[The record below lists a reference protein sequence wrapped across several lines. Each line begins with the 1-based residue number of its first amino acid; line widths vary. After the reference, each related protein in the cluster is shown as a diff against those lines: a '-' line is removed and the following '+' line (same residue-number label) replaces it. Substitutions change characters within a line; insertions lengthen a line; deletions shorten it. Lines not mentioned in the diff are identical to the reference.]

1 MARAPA
7 VAVGAGF
14 DGPPRSLA
22 SQSPEAPADWRSNAP
37 GPGCDDGSERGVT
50 REGAMREGAAWE
62 SITREGILR
71 EGAVR
76 EGAVRRGVGR
86 EGAPSRVPFDRPVAD
101 RGYGWFYLDG
111 VSDDGS
117 GAVVLIALLGN
128 VFSPRRARAR
138 AAGLPT
144 RSLDFSAVNVAVHG
158 PRRSRWAMTERGARA
173 VVRSRDELRIGA
185 SSLGW
190 DGDMLVAHV
199 NERSA
204 PWRARVAGTVRFRP
218 EVCASAA
225 IALDT
230 AGRHVWYPHAPFGR
244 IEVDFREPALRF
256 RGHGYFDANFGTEPL
271 EDAFSSWT
279 WSRFATGGAVSIAYD
294 VRQRDGAAH
303 GRGVQISRLGVA
315 SPLEPGPT
323 KQLAPTRF
331 RLARPV
337 RSEAGA
343 HVALV
348 RTLEDGPFYARSLV
362 ATSFGGRPALGM
374 HETVSLDRFGAPWV
388 RFLVPF
394 RMRVEGA

>member
-7 VAVGAGF
+7 VAVGAGL
-14 DGPPRSLA
+14 DGSPGSLA
-22 SQSPEAPADWRSNAP
+22 PSSPDAPAGWRSSVP
-37 GPGCDDGSERGVT
+37 GPGRDDGAGQGGLRD
-50 REGAMREGAAWE
+50 GAA
-62 SITREGILR
+62 
-71 EGAVR
+71 
-76 EGAVRRGVGR
+76 RRGVGR
-86 EGAPSRVPFDRPVAD
+86 EGVGREGVEREGASLRVPFDRPVTD
-101 RGYGWFYLDG
+101 GGYGWFYLDG
-111 VSDDGS
+111 VSDDGAS
-117 GAVVLIALLGN
+117 AVVLIALLGN

-138 AAGLPT
+138 AAGRPA
-144 RSLDFSAVNVAVHG
+144 RALDFSAVNVAVHG
-158 PRRSRWAMTERGARA
+158 PRRSRWAMTERGAQA

-185 SSLGW
+185 SGLGW
-190 DGDMLVAHV
+190 EGDALVAHV

-204 PWRARVAGTVRFRP
+204 PWGARVAGTLRFRP
-218 EVCASAA
+218 EICASAA
-225 IALDT
+225 VTLDA
-230 AGRHVWYPHAPFGR
+230 AGRHLWYPQAPFGR

-256 RGHGYFDANFGTEPL
+256 RGHGYFDANFGVEPL
-271 EDAFSSWT
+271 EDAFASWT
-279 WSRFATGGAVSIAYD
+279 WSRFATGDAVSIAYD
-294 VRQRDGAAH
+294 VSLRDGTAH
-303 GRGVQISRLGVA
+303 GRGVQISRLGEA

-343 HVALV
+343 RVALV

-362 ATSFGGRPALGM
+362 ATSLRGRPALGM